1 MHEKLSLESGSD
13 RKKEKDMAQSKYI
26 ADYLSLNEI
35 KMKMQMTAGFM
46 KMQKWLVIYNVL
58 ADPRSISEIAMH
70 TGLSEG
76 SVHRIIEE
84 YNRLG
89 PDALENGRV
98 MMTDIPFEYPRENSA
113 PRHAGLD

>member
-1 MHEKLSLESGSD
+1 
-13 RKKEKDMAQSKYI
+13 MARSKYV
-26 ADYLSLNEI
+26 ADYLSLSEI
-35 KMKMQMTAGFM
+35 KMKMQMTAGFL
-46 KMQKWLVIYNVL
+46 KMQKWLVIYNAL

-89 PDALENGRV
+89 PEALEVSRF
-98 MMTDIPFEYPRENSA
+98 MTDVPLECIAGNGKA
-113 PRHAGLD
+113 RHAGMD